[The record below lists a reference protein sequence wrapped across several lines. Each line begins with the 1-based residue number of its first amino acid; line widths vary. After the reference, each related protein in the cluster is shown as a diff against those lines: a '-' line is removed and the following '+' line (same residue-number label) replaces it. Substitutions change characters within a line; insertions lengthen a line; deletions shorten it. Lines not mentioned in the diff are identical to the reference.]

1 MEIHDRY
8 LTFYCARNKKWH
20 LKNTILNLHLKNTF
34 LICFLFSFYR
44 HNLELQ
50 LNLEVIKKKAKKSSK
65 DRSLIGNVFTPLY
78 LLSLVVMCITQLRLL
93 FFIGSLTSMLEG
105 ITGGDTDTGK
115 YLRVKLEFKKKYFVI
130 FFRATIPTKEIDT

>member
-1 MEIHDRY
+1 MDFFFKCLIEFRQSLLCFCIMSTKNVWKEISDGW
-8 LTFYCARNKKWH
+8 TFFNKWNCI
-20 LKNTILNLHLKNTF
+20 LKNTVLIRF
-34 LICFLFSFYR
+34 LISSLCR

-105 ITGGDTDTGK
+105 ITGGDTETGN
-115 YLRVKLEFKKKYFVI
+115 
-130 FFRATIPTKEIDT
+130 DQGSSC

>member
-1 MEIHDRY
+1 M
-8 LTFYCARNKKWH
+8 
-20 LKNTILNLHLKNTF
+20 NTF